1 MSHARICL
9 FLFIVILP
17 ARGWAQEVEDDIEP
31 LSELRAL
38 YDRVRPAVVRIAAGP
53 AYGSG
58 FVVGDGSRVVSA
70 WHVVSMT
77 DTIWI
82 QTQDGSEHEATVE
95 RFDRKA
101 DVVVLELAEPLP
113 DVAPLVLSP
122 DVPRVGDTLYA
133 VGHPLVMAKGP
144 QGRHEG
150 LLEWSL
156 TAGMVSVV
164 GEQQI
169 QTTVSLQ
176 PGNSGGPVFDGAGR
190 VVGVAVER
198 AGDFGLARKVDVVA
212 DLMDSDDPPTRRP
225 RVQPRLAL
233 GFGPAWLPEA
243 GENRRFHFTLST
255 DLGIEIDHK
264 LGLAVRADMGFL
276 TNREEREAGRMGRQ
290 ARLGLMVGPLFQTR
304 PRSFKSQAIRFQ
316 PYFFAGLGVGAS
328 GTKSQTFEFLDP
340 DCDPSL
346 GPCEYDM
353 AETKSWDRSYFPV
366 VGGGLRLDVGGMFI
380 DFGGTLSP
388 LDPEGTATF
397 GINFGIMAGR
407 P

>member
-1 MSHARICL
+1 MSHAKVWL
-9 FLFIVILP
+9 VLFIAILP
-17 ARGWAQEVEDDIEP
+17 TTGWAQEVEGDPEP
-31 LSELRAL
+31 GSELRVL

-82 QTQDGSEHEATVE
+82 QTQDGGEHQATVE

-101 DVVVLELAEPLP
+101 DVVVLELAEPLA
-113 DVAPLVLSP
+113 DVTPLVLSP

-133 VGHPLVMAKGP
+133 VGHPLVMAEGP

-212 DLMDSDDPPTRRP
+212 DLMASDDLPRRRP

-233 GFGPAWLPEA
+233 GFGPSWLPEA

-276 TNREEREAGRMGRQ
+276 TNREEREA
-290 ARLGLMVGPLFQTR
+290 ARRGEKHVLNT
-304 PRSFKSQAIRFQ
+304 
-316 PYFFAGLGVGAS
+316 
-328 GTKSQTFEFLDP
+328 
-340 DCDPSL
+340 
-346 GPCEYDM
+346 
-353 AETKSWDRSYFPV
+353 
-366 VGGGLRLDVGGMFI
+366 
-380 DFGGTLSP
+380 
-388 LDPEGTATF
+388 
-397 GINFGIMAGR
+397 
-407 P
+407 